1 MDYSIV
7 KVDKDNYTLF
17 DNMVFFRINGRDKNE
32 IERISNKIDNTVFDT
47 LEDKNLFIYAA
58 QTSHNKR

>member
-7 KVDKDNYTLF
+7 KVDKNNYTLF

-32 IERISNKIDNTVFDT
+32 IERISNKIDNRFFFKGFRRRKTQAVVSR
-47 LEDKNLFIYAA
+47 LLG
-58 QTSHNKR
+58 